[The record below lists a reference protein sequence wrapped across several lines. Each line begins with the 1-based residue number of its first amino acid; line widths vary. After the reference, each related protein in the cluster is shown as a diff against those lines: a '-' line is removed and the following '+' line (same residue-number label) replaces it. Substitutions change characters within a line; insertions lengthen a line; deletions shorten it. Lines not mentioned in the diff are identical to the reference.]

1 MAIEDPSNYN
11 HSSSSGSR
19 QFMHSAGRILRRKQG
34 MPIWAIVAIALL
46 ALALWNWQLVVATI
60 AGVVVMSLV
69 YVGQNWNWS
78 SLILRGQ
85 KLLDHPNRQF
95 TVAVGMGAGT
105 VCFTYMVA
113 AIWHAIDNHWL
124 ASAGIL
130 QLLATLAVLV
140 LLVRQAID
148 NWFKNQQSNV
158 DRLVAQFTAS
168 DDLERLIAV
177 QQLAQYLQQKRLPL
191 NQEIA
196 IAQYC
201 QILLN
206 RETVPAIQNAA
217 LEILEAINYKQI
229 KATNN

>member
-1 MAIEDPSNYN
+1 
-11 HSSSSGSR
+11 
-19 QFMHSAGRILRRKQG
+19 MHSAGRILRRKQG